1 MLSMQGKI
9 DGEQILTG
17 YLIGNGNVQMIKV
30 TDYNKVASMLGKKQ
44 VILGSEKEVILLDPY
59 KSYNIESNSLEGNNV
74 SFEGMKDDITIVDH
88 REETVVSAKLA
99 PVGLVVQDS
108 LFNKLQQGHAVS
120 TVRGFI
126 VEGNGNAEVTKNLA
140 NILSKEAKFQ
150 SFEEASQSEL
160 QDGAVLLFASVFL
173 GIVFILAT
181 GCILYFKQITEA
193 MAERPAYGMLKNW
206 TNEKGSNRV
215 CKKASRCNIFS
226 TITSCDLS
234 YILCIFKFDGLYR
247 NV

>member
-1 MLSMQGKI
+1 MFSMRGKI
-9 DGEQILTG
+9 NGEQILTG

-59 KSYNIESNSLEGNNV
+59 KSYNIEKNSLEGNHV
-74 SFEGMKDDITIVDH
+74 YFEGMKDDITIVDH

-99 PVGLVVQDS
+99 PIGLVVQDS

-120 TVRGFI
+120 TVSGFI

-140 NILSKEAKFQ
+140 NIFSKEAKFQ

-173 GIVFILAT
+173 GLSLFLQQVVFYTLN
-181 GCILYFKQITEA
+181 K
-193 MAERPAYGMLKNW
+193 
-206 TNEKGSNRV
+206 
-215 CKKASRCNIFS
+215 
-226 TITSCDLS
+226 
-234 YILCIFKFDGLYR
+234 
-247 NV
+247 